1 LRWKKGLIFL
11 LAFFGFSILITVF
24 PFAFV
29 FDLASNVAEAPVQS
43 PRWSDFLVR
52 LSLLTIGG
60 VAAMAF
66 AISLLEK
73 IIGRENYG

>member
-1 LRWKKGLIFL
+1 
-11 LAFFGFSILITVF
+11 LITVF

-29 FDLASNVAEAPVQS
+29 FDLASNVAKAPVQS